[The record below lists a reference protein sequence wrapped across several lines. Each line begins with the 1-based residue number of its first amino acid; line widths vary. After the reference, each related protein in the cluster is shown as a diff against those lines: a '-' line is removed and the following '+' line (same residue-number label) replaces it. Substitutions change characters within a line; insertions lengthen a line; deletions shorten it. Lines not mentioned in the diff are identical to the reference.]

1 MASRDPWRT
10 YRRKD
15 AARKL
20 VPWVIYPAALIGMLN
35 ACSSACTPA
44 PKDTN
49 SPQSLAAQECGRNVV
64 SAFLRSSSEDTSPAA
79 SYFDVSQIEFPVKAS
94 TVVSASPA
102 PADDKGAGVWLTTT
116 AVTTAVDTHDWLQFV
131 QLAKD
136 ANDKYQCSTI
146 GTPTPFPGNSY
157 GSPVAVDAQQDIPEE
172 NDAAKTAIGFLRAW
186 LSGDGDPQRFAKRDA
201 FVPWATPPYTNI
213 KVKSITTGGS
223 VPAKPTGQL
232 TVTVTI
238 SAQARYPQQLS
249 YTLSMTADNG
259 QWLVD
264 NLKLMPPHT
273 TDN

>member
-10 YRRKD
+10 YRRKA

-44 PKDTN
+44 QQETN
-49 SPQSLAAQECGRNVV
+49 SPQSLAAQQCGRNVV
-64 SAFLRSSSEDTSPAA
+64 TAFLRSSSDDTSPAA
-79 SYFDVSQIEFPVKAS
+79 SYFDVSQIEFPKKAS
-94 TVVSASPA
+94 TIIAASPA
-102 PADDKGAGVWLTTT
+102 PAGDQGDGAWLTTT
-116 AVTTAVDTHDWLQFV
+116 AVTTAVDTQNWLQFV

-146 GTPTPFPGNSY
+146 GTPAPFPGNSY
-157 GSPVAVDAQQDIPEE
+157 GSPIAVEAQQDIPED
-172 NDAAKTAIGFLRAW
+172 NDTAKTAIGFLRAW
-186 LSGDGDPQRFAKRDA
+186 LSGDGDPQRFAKPDA
-201 FVPWATPPYTNI
+201 FEPWLTAPYTSI
-213 KVKSITTGGS
+213 KVNSITTNGS
-223 VPAKPTGQL
+223 VPAKPTGKL
-232 TVTVTI
+232 TVTVSV

-249 YTLSMTADNG
+249 YTLSLTADNG

-264 NLKLMPPHT
+264 SLKLMPPHK